1 MSACKEVSEMV
12 APGYY
17 ATGAAQFVASDW
29 DPLLSVDQNVDFN
42 GSAGHSSYN
51 VGVPGSK
58 GGSIIDSNEQIP
70 RLSSFGSESFT
81 EMLSSFTLPAA
92 TVPCPPDIP
101 LGKEHETQKNLKGK
115 KRKGMSQCITPSPH
129 SPAERVQ
136 DAEAGRQ
143 KDISPDS
150 VKSSMDDEN
159 KQKSEPNSS
168 ANSHDSTD
176 ELAKKHSHNG
186 GDAKDDHNHA
196 RAKRGQATNSH
207 SLAERIRRERIS
219 ERMRFLQGLVPGCNK
234 ITGKAVMLDEIIN
247 YVQSLQKQVEFLS
260 MKLVAVNPELDLD
273 IKQILS
279 KDILHSLHRS
289 PAIPGFG
296 MELNQ
301 THPHL
306 HGSSSC
312 EFKQAEMLLSSK
324 PTTGDIIRATNSHIF
339 PLGQAS
345 SVWDAELQN
354 IFQMGLISN
363 PLLDCDK
370 LNGKHPYVRSLHMF
384 SGS

>member
-1 MSACKEVSEMV
+1 MSARKEVPEMV
-12 APGYY
+12 APGYC
-17 ATGAAQFVASDW
+17 ASGAASHW
-29 DPLLSVDQNVDFN
+29 DPLLSMDQNVDFS

-51 VGVPGSK
+51 VRVPESK
-58 GGSIIDSNEQIP
+58 GSSIIDSMKQIP

-81 EMLSSFTLPAA
+81 EMLSSFTLPIAA
-92 TVPCPPDIP
+92 VPCPPDIP
-101 LGKEHETQKNLKGK
+101 SGNEHETEKNLKGK
-115 KRKGMSQCITPSPH
+115 KRKGLSQCIAPSPH
-129 SPAERVQ
+129 SPAERDV
-136 DAEAGRQ
+136 EAGQQ

-150 VKSSMDDEN
+150 VKSSMEDES
-159 KQKSEPNSS
+159 KQKSELNSGANSPNSTEKLS
-168 ANSHDSTD
+168 
-176 ELAKKHSHNG
+176 KKQWHHG
-186 GDAKDDHNHA
+186 GDVKDDHNHA
-196 RAKRGQATNSH
+196 RAKRGQSTNSH

-234 ITGKAVMLDEIIN
+234 VTGKAVMLDEIIN

-260 MKLVAVNPELDLD
+260 MKLVAVNPESDLA

-279 KDILHSLHRS
+279 KDMLHSLNRN

-296 MELNQ
+296 VELNQ
-301 THPHL
+301 IHPHL
-306 HGSSSC
+306 HWSSSC

-324 PTTGDIIRATNSHIF
+324 PTSGDIIGATNPHIF

-363 PLLDCDK
+363 PPLDCEK
-370 LNGKHPYVRSLHMF
+370 LNGEMKVEP
-384 SGS
+384 